1 MDDLRMR
8 LASPLGRR
16 GLLATSVATPLAG
29 LAAPALAQA
38 PWPSRPIRFVVPLGP
53 GGATDIVMRILAPK
67 IADML
72 GVSCV
77 VENRVGAGGVVGTD
91 NVAKSS
97 PDGYSFV
104 HAAVS
109 SVVIA
114 ATLFDRLPYDPV
126 RDLTAISPTVFV
138 PLCLSVTRNN
148 LNVNSLQELIAVMQ
162 ARPGQLSFA
171 SNGTGATSHLAGAN
185 LLRLTGCRAEHVP
198 YRSGAEALMALVNGD
213 VQFAF
218 DIPTLHGPQA
228 REGHIKIIMASPDR
242 QPLIP
247 DVPNNTE
254 AGLPELKAYSWFGIW
269 GPSNLP
275 QPIVDRLS
283 TVMAE
288 ALADP
293 SIRQRLDSNGMPPM
307 LGYTPARF
315 NSFIAEERVFWPP
328 IVRASGARV
337 Q

>member
-1 MDDLRMR
+1 MR
-8 LASPLGRR
+8 RSALPTASRR
-16 GLLATSVATPLAG
+16 AL
-29 LAAPALAQA
+29 LAAPLTALAA
-38 PWPSRPIRFVVPLGP
+38 PTLAQDSWPSRPIRFVVPLGP

-67 IADML
+67 LSELL

-91 NVAKSS
+91 FVAKSA
-97 PDGYSFV
+97 PDGYTFV

-109 SVVIA
+109 SVIIA
-114 ATLFDRLPYDPV
+114 QTLFDRLPYDPQK
-126 RDLTAISPTVFV
+126 DLTPISPTVFV
-138 PLCLSVTRNN
+138 PLCLSVTRTNF
-148 LNVNSLQELIAVMQ
+148 NVNSLQELIAAMR
-162 ARPGQLSFA
+162 ARPGELSFA

-198 YRSGAEALMALVNGD
+198 YRSGAEAIAALVKGD

-218 DIPTLHGPQA
+218 DIATLHGPQA
-228 REGHIKIIMASPDR
+228 RAGHIKIIMATPDR

-254 AGLPELKAYSWFGIW
+254 AGLPDLKAYSWFGIF
-269 GPSNLP
+269 GPGRLP

-283 TVMAE
+283 AAMAE

-293 SIRQRLDSNGMPPM
+293 AIKGRLDDNGMPPM
-307 LGYTPARF
+307 LGYTPVRF
-315 NSFIAEERVFWPP
+315 DAFMEQERNFWPP
-328 IVRASGARV
+328 ILRASGARV

>member
-1 MDDLRMR
+1 MR
-8 LASPLGRR
+8 DPSPLPRTGRR
-16 GLLATSVATPLAG
+16 TLLAAPLAG
-29 LAAPALAQA
+29 LALPALAQA

-53 GGATDIVMRILAPK
+53 GGATDIVMRILQPK
-67 IADML
+67 LADLL

-91 NVAKSS
+91 NVAKSP

-114 ATLFDRLPYDPV
+114 QTLFDRLPYDPQ
-126 RDLTAISPTVFV
+126 RDLTAVSPTVFV
-138 PLCLSVTRNN
+138 PLTLSVTRKNF
-148 LNVNSLQELIAVMQ
+148 NVNSLQELIAEMR

-171 SNGTGATSHLAGAN
+171 SNGTGATSHLASAN
-185 LLRLTGCRAEHVP
+185 LLRLTGCRAEHLP
-198 YRSGAEALMALVNGD
+198 YRSGAEALLALVNGD

-218 DIPTLHGPQA
+218 DIATLHGPQA
-228 REGHIKIIMASPDR
+228 AAGHIKIIMASPHR
-242 QPLIP
+242 QPLVP
-247 DVPNNTE
+247 DVPDNTE
-254 AGLPELKAYSWFGIW
+254 AGLPDLKAYSWFGIW
-269 GPSNLP
+269 GPGGLP

-283 TVMAE
+283 AAMAQ

-293 SIRQRLDSNGMPPM
+293 SVKERLDGNGMPPM
-307 LGYTPARF
+307 LGYTPSRF
-315 NSFIAEERVFWPP
+315 NAFIAEEREFWPP
-328 IVRASGARV
+328 IVRASGARA

>member
-1 MDDLRMR
+1 MR
-8 LASPLGRR
+8 DPYLPIWIPVGRRALLAS
-16 GLLATSVATPLAG
+16 SLAG
-29 LAAPALAQA
+29 IAAPSVVRAQA
-38 PWPSRPIRFVVPLGP
+38 PWPNRPIRFIVPLGP

-67 IADML
+67 L
-72 GVSCV
+72 GQILGQSVV

-91 NVAKSS
+91 YVAKSP
-97 PDGYSFV
+97 PDGYTFV

-109 SVVIA
+109 SVIIA
-114 ATLFDRLPYDPV
+114 TTLFEHLPYDPE
-126 RDLTAISPTVFV
+126 RDLTPISPTVFV
-138 PLCLSVTRNN
+138 PLCLSVTRKN
-148 LNVNSLQELIAVMQ
+148 LNVTSLAELIAEMR

-198 YRSGAEALMALVNGD
+198 YRSGAEAITALVNGD

-218 DIPTLHGPQA
+218 DIAVLHGPYH
-228 REGHIKIIMASPDR
+228 REGRIRTIMATPDR

-254 AGLPELKAYSWFGIW
+254 AGLPELKAYSWFGIF
-269 GPSNLP
+269 GPAGLP

-283 TVMAE
+283 AAMAE
-288 ALADP
+288 ALAD
-293 SIRQRLDSNGMPPM
+293 SAIRERLEQSGMPPM
-307 LGYTPARF
+307 LDYTPARF
-315 NSFIAEERVFWPP
+315 NAFMQEEREFWPP